1 MESISPIILQQL
13 KDGDSQAFTVIFER
27 YWKVLFAV
35 AYRRLGD
42 ETLAQDMVQEVFMN
56 IWDKREDL
64 NISTENVE
72 FYLLKSIKNKIINY
86 YSSQRVRQDVL
97 RNVMYR
103 MQMIVNEQY
112 DRSRYIELERFVDEQ
127 VDSFP
132 NTMKAVFLMK
142 SDGHSIKS
150 IAEKLNIA
158 EQTVKNSHTETSRRL
173 KAAIL
178 KKFSDEEMAIL
189 FVAALM
195 FT

>member
-13 KDGDSQAFTVIFER
+13 KDGDSQAFTIIFER
-27 YWKVLFAV
+27 YWQVLFAV
-35 AYRRLGD
+35 AYRRLED
-42 ETLAQDMVQEVFMN
+42 EPVAQDMVQEVFMN
-56 IWDKREDL
+56 IWDKRKDL
-64 NISTENVE
+64 NITTENLE
-72 FYLLKSIKNKIINY
+72 FYLLRSIKNKVINY
-86 YSSQRVRQDVL
+86 YSSQQVKQDVL

-112 DRSRYIELERFVDEQ
+112 DHSKYIELERFVDDE
-127 VDSFP
+127 VDNFP
-132 NTMKAVFLMK
+132 NTMKAIFLMK

-158 EQTVKNSHTETSRRL
+158 EQTVKNNHTETSRRL

-178 KKFSDEEMAIL
+178 KKFSDEEMAIV
-189 FVAALM
+189 FVTVLM